1 MFCLFRYY
9 FNILHGIIYEIFFV
23 DLPNREEREDILA
36 IHLSKFDI
44 ILSAEQVQM
53 LVDKTEDFTGAELAY
68 LVTEAITIAYGEER
82 QLSFEDL
89 ETVRR
94 EITPQ
99 ADRDY
104 ESIQEIRSW
113 ARLMAR
119 PAS

>member
-1 MFCLFRYY
+1 
-9 FNILHGIIYEIFFV
+9 ILTAGQ
-23 DLPNREEREDILA
+23 L
-36 IHLSKFDI
+36 
-44 ILSAEQVQM
+44 QT

-68 LVTEAITIAYGEER
+68 LVTEALTIAYAEER

-89 ETVRR
+89 QTVLR

-104 ESIQEIRSW
+104 ENIDNIRSW

>member
-1 MFCLFRYY
+1 M
-9 FNILHGIIYEIFFV
+9 
-23 DLPNREEREDILA
+23 
-36 IHLSKFDI
+36 
-44 ILSAEQVQM
+44 SAEQVQM
-53 LVDKTEDFTGAELAY
+53 LVDKTEDFTGAELAH